1 MNITVKISVRQF
13 TVVVMFYTIG
23 TSILVI
29 PAGLAADAGQ
39 DAWITT
45 MLGWLIGL
53 GCVGLYMML
62 GKQFTNMTLY
72 EYNEKVFGKWAG
84 KIIFSF
90 FYIHFVCWCCNC
102 FILCGE
108 LYDHTSYA

>member
-1 MNITVKISVRQF
+1 MNITVKISLRQF

-39 DAWITT
+39 DAWIAA

-53 GCVGLYMML
+53 GCVGLYIML
-62 GKQFTNMTLY
+62 GKQFT
-72 EYNEKVFGKWAG
+72 EYDV
-84 KIIFSF
+84 I
-90 FYIHFVCWCCNC
+90 
-102 FILCGE
+102 
-108 LYDHTSYA
+108 